1 MGWLHSESP
10 YKGEG
15 VERYKRYLCPHR
27 TEDAK
32 SCPKCIQE
40 LKEYDEKRM
49 KDYILWQEQR
59 ETEILNRSVVLPE
72 RITEID
78 EPFVRGWMPLSEY
91 LEESGWKGK
100 REDILFDPVTERVI
114 IGDKSFYCR

>member
-1 MGWLHSESP
+1 MDWLHSESP
-10 YKGEG
+10 YKGE
-15 VERYKRYLCPHR
+15 EYKRYLCVHGVDTR
-27 TEDAK
+27 E
-32 SCPKCIQE
+32 KCIKCE
-40 LKEYDEKRM
+40 EKEKADDEKRM

-59 ETEILNRSVVLPE
+59 EKEILDRSVVLPE